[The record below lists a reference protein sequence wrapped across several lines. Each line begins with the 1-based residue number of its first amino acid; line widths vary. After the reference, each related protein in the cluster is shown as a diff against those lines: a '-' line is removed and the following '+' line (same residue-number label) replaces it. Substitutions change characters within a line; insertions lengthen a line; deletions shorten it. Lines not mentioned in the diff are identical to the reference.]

1 MSFNNI
7 MSMFGGGGA
16 SAGYENISAGSAV
29 QFHGDDDCVFVDV
42 RSHGEIMGGTIK
54 GAIAAP
60 LQEFANHAK
69 ADGSGSLPAA
79 SEKKRIFLVC
89 ASGARSSGAARQM
102 AAMGYEN
109 VANLSGGLGA
119 WVRAGGPVQR

>member
-1 MSFNNI
+1 
-7 MSMFGGGGA
+7 MFGGNAGGA
-16 SAGYENISAGSAV
+16 QFENASASSAV
-29 QFHGDDDCVFVDV
+29 QFHGDDDCIFVDV

-60 LQEFANHAK
+60 LQELSNHAQP
-69 ADGSGSLPAA
+69 DGSGTLPAV

-89 ASGARSSGAARQM
+89 ASGARSGSAARHLAQL
-102 AAMGYEN
+102 GYEN
-109 VANLSGGLGA
+109 VVNLSGGLGA